1 MIRHFF
7 TKQFLLF
14 VAVGG
19 FAAFLNWL
27 ARIILSRWMSFAAA
41 VVVAYL
47 LGMAAAFVL
56 NRVFVFPR
64 SDKPISR
71 QARDFVMVNLVSFPL
86 VLVAAILFE
95 RVFRSLGLVVYSK
108 AAAHGVAVAI
118 PALASFLLYK
128 FFAFKDVARARR

>member
-1 MIRHFF
+1 LIRHFF

-27 ARIILSRWMSFAAA
+27 SRVVLSHWMPFAAA
-41 VVVAYL
+41 VVLAYVV
-47 LGMAAAFVL
+47 GMATAFVL

-64 SDKPISR
+64 SDKPMHR
-71 QARDFVMVNLVSFPL
+71 QARDFVMINLVSFPM
-86 VLVAAILFE
+86 VLVVAILLE
-95 RVFRSLGLVVYSK
+95 WLFRALGMVTYSK

-118 PALASFLLYK
+118 PALTSFLLYK
-128 FFAFKDVARARR
+128 FFAFRDAAHARS